1 MKRKSSRK
9 SPVDSQREEEAL
21 TRRERQIM
29 DVVYASG
36 SATARDIWQKLP
48 DAPTYATVR
57 TILRVLLEKKHLK
70 FRKEGRT
77 YVYLPVKPRD
87 EVAYSAM
94 KRLLKTFY
102 DGSVEQAVS
111 SMLGMQDKHLDLA
124 ELERIEQIIKRAK
137 KKKAGT
143 S

>member
-9 SPVDSQREEEAL
+9 NKVAVQRGEETL

-36 SATARDIWQKLP
+36 SATARDIWETVP

-70 FRKEGRT
+70 YRKDGRT
-77 YVYLPVKPRD
+77 YIYEPVKARED
-87 EVAYSAM
+87 VAFSAT

-102 DGSVEQAVS
+102 GGSVEQAVS
-111 SMLGMQDKHLDLA
+111 CMLGMQDKNLDVE
-124 ELERIEQIIKRAK
+124 ELERIEETIKQAK
-137 KKKAGT
+137 RKARK

>member
-1 MKRKSSRK
+1 
-9 SPVDSQREEEAL
+9 
-21 TRRERQIM
+21 M